1 MPAAIPPY
9 DTSTLLQE
17 VATGSSEAF
26 KQLFERYEAK
36 VNHAAMLITG
46 SRELSEDVVQDVFT
60 RVWLKRA
67 QLPSIGNLEGWLFVI
82 TRNQAITVMN
92 QLAARH
98 GREDE
103 VARELPTFT
112 ADAAQELDAKNVQQ
126 YIHEALHLL
135 TEQQRKVFV
144 MSKMEG
150 MSRDEIAAAL
160 SLSTNTVKVHLL
172 HASRIVRVHLTRRL
186 ELPFLVVLGYF
197 LRG

>member
-9 DTSTLLQE
+9 DNSTLLQE

-26 KQLFERYEAK
+26 RQLFERYEAK

-67 QLPSIGNLEGWLFVI
+67 QLPSIADLDGWLFII

-103 VARELPTFT
+103 VARELPLFT
-112 ADAAQELDAKNVQQ
+112 ADAAQELDAKNVKR
-126 YIHEALHLL
+126 YIHEALDLL
-135 TEQQRKVFV
+135 TEQQRKVFI

-160 SLSTNTVKVHLL
+160 SLSSNTVKMHLVR
-172 HASRIVRVHLTRRL
+172 ASRIVRVHLTRRL
-186 ELPFLVVLGYF
+186 ELPFLVALSYF
-197 LRG
+197 L